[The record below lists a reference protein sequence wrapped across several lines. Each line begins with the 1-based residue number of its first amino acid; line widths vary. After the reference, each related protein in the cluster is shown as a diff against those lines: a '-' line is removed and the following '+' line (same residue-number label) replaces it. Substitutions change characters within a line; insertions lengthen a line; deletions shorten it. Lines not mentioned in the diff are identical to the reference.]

1 MQVLHLRAAT
11 LGGHDPYER
20 VGDDLGPDVVR
31 DRDQERD
38 DLPRQDVAVSIDIT
52 LELDLTYESGAR
64 ATPQAKVE
72 KPWPG
77 DRDVGDTV
85 AAGEVGSQD
94 LGDLPCRPPGGPRQ
108 LQRDVRG
115 VVPTPTR
122 PRRRHH
128 RPYRHDHVQLPLV
141 HGTAHRAQHGT
152 GELDGGHGTSV
163 GEEGGG

>member
-1 MQVLHLRAAT
+1 MDVVHLCTAT
-11 LGGHDPYER
+11 LGGYDPYER
-20 VGDDLGPDVVR
+20 VGDDFGPDVVR
-31 DRDQERD
+31 DPERD
-38 DLPRQDVAVSIDIT
+38 DLPCENVATPIGVT
-52 LELDLTYESGAR
+52 LEPNFPYETGAR
-64 ATPQAKVE
+64 ATPQANVE
-72 KPWPG
+72 EPRPG

-85 AAGEVGSQD
+85 TAGEVGPQD

-128 RPYRHDHVQLPLV
+128 RPCRHDHAQLPLV
-141 HGTAHRAQHGT
+141 HGTTHRAQHGA